1 MQETQVIKLTADNGK
16 MLTNGIDF
24 VDSIYIENG
33 NTEAWQE
40 VTTQEVELMFKVLTP
55 REFILK
61 LMDKGIT
68 RGQIEALINTNDRVW
83 AELNYA
89 TIISRANPLLDQLC
103 GQFGLTPADVD
114 ELFL

>member
-33 NTEAWQE
+33 NTEQWQE

-68 RGQIEALINTNDRVW
+68 RSQIEALINTNDRVW

-89 TIISRANPLLDQLC
+89 TVISRANPLLDQLC
-103 GQFGLTPADVD
+103 GQFNLTPSDVD